1 MVDRDAVG
9 LIMLIAV
16 EFPAG
21 EFISPSLLPAR
32 AREKHYPEA
41 VIRAKSNCAGERLRR
56 EMGILLG
63 DGVIC
68 GPIN

>member
-1 MVDRDAVG
+1 
-9 LIMLIAV
+9 MLIAV
-16 EFPAG
+16 EFPARG
-21 EFISPSLLPAR
+21 IYSSEAGAPVR

-41 VIRAKSNCAGERLRR
+41 VIRAKSNCVGERLRER
-56 EMGILLG
+56 EGILLG